1 MSVCICKNY
10 SLCNKRKC
18 KEVKIHNTNFLQLT
32 RKKNEILEKTS
43 TIYKMYI
50 FCYKKSHGNKYCIIT
65 MHN

>member
-10 SLCNKRKC
+10 SLRNKRKC

-43 TIYKMYI
+43 TIYKM
-50 FCYKKSHGNKYCIIT
+50 
-65 MHN
+65 